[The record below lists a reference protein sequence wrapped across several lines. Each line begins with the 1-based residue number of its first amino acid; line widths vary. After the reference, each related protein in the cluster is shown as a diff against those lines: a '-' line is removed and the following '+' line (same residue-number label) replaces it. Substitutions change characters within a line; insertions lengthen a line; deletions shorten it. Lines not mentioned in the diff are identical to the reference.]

1 MTLNQKQPMSYQ
13 EPISSLM
20 EREIDQL
27 IAILLEQAKIPA
39 SLSDPENQKLEERL
53 RRALNKYFNALSRV
67 IPWHEIEVIYNRYV
81 EED

>member
-1 MTLNQKQPMSYQ
+1 MTQSRQTSCQ

-39 SLSDPENQKLEERL
+39 SLLSPENQKLEEWL
-53 RRALNKYFNALSRV
+53 RRVLNKYFNALSRV
-67 IPWHEIEVIYNRYV
+67 IPWHEIEILYNRYV